1 MSVRLALFDYDGTL
15 VDSAGP
21 IVQMFE
27 AAYTKAGHNCPSA
40 DVLRSMIGLPL
51 HVAVARLNP
60 NLDEAGQA
68 EIVDFYRAEYDSR
81 HAAGAVS
88 PLPLFAGAEQ
98 AMAEMQSSMILGI
111 ATGKSRRGL
120 TQSLAALGLN
130 PFFTVTKTAD
140 DGPSKP
146 HPAIALAAMDEMGAD
161 PANTVVIGDTVY
173 DMEMAK
179 AAGASAIGVS
189 WGMHPVEQL
198 QRAGADRLI
207 TSFEELPNLAL
218 ELTGM

>member
-21 IVQMFE
+21 IVQMFG
-27 AAYTKAGHNCPSA
+27 AAYAKVGLACPSA
-40 DVLRSMIGLPL
+40 DALRSMIGLPL
-51 HVAVARLNP
+51 HVAVARLSP
-60 NLDEAGQA
+60 ELDEVGLAN
-68 EIVDFYRAEYDSR
+68 IVESYRAEYDDR
-81 HAAGAVS
+81 HSAGAES
-88 PLPLFAGAEQ
+88 PLPLFPGAEQ

-120 TQSLAALGLN
+120 TQSLAALGLD
-130 PFFTVTKTAD
+130 PFFSVTKTAD

-146 HPAIALAAMDEMGAD
+146 HPAIALAAMEEMGAD

-189 WGMHPVEQL
+189 WGMHPVKHLEQ
-198 QRAGADRLI
+198 AGADRLI
-207 TSFEELPNLAL
+207 NSFDELPKLAL

>member
-27 AAYTKAGHNCPSA
+27 AAYAKAGYVCPPA
-40 DVLRSMIGLPL
+40 DALRSMIGLPL

-60 NLDEAGQA
+60 ELDEAGHA
-68 EIVDFYRAEYDSR
+68 NIVDLYRAEYDAR
-81 HAAGAVS
+81 HKAGAES
-88 PLPLFAGAEQ
+88 PLPLFSGAKQ
-98 AMAEMQSSMILGI
+98 AMTEMQSSMILGV

-120 TQSLAALGLN
+120 TQSLAALGLD
-130 PFFTVTKTAD
+130 PYFSVTKTAD

-146 HPAIALAAMDEMGAD
+146 HPAIAVDAMQEMGAE

-189 WGMHPVEQL
+189 WGMHPVEL
-198 QRAGADRLI
+198 LKRAGADRLI
-207 TSFEELPNLAL
+207 TSFDELPRLAL